1 MNTFFTLALA
11 GAASAMPLNTI
22 EHKFMIYLTEFGKS
36 YSSLD
41 EFNLRLGNFMR
52 NHKTIEEH
60 NADVTQ
66 TFQLGHNHMSD
77 WTQEEYKSI
86 LTYVP
91 HERDET
97 TVYAEVDSNE
107 VPNSVDWIANG
118 AVNAIKDQGQ
128 CGSCWAF
135 STVGS
140 MEGAWKIKSGTLYN
154 FAE

>member
-1 MNTFFTLALA
+1 
-11 GAASAMPLNTI
+11 
-22 EHKFMIYLTEFGKS
+22 
-36 YSSLD
+36 
-41 EFNLRLGNFMR
+41 MR

-97 TVYAEVDSNE
+97 TVYAEFDSNE